1 MTRKKGE
8 GSFAKISIQTNE
20 TAAGIVRKQEEN
32 KMDRKIKRGVAI
44 YSYSGEY
51 GRTMNLEDCFKDM
64 HDMGATGIE
73 ILANSHIDSYP
84 ELSEEY
90 LAQWKYLYEKY
101 NVEPAEYGHWIDT
114 RLYKSRD
121 MNMDEAREKLLND
134 FKIANQ
140 LGFHILRTKMG
151 VINGELAPV
160 ENWREIIESV
170 LPEAEK
176 YDVVMCPEIHLTTV
190 LADQFVSDYV
200 EFIEKTGT
208 KNFGLNIDLSVFQN
222 RFDVPGV
229 VVYNP
234 DCKHPQPEEIIP
246 LLPYVKCIHAKF
258 NKMDDDFHELTIP
271 YPEVLHILKEQN
283 WEGYLLS
290 EYEGA
295 NKDVPGFVSQEL
307 RKQHVMMKRILGY

>member
-1 MTRKKGE
+1 M
-8 GSFAKISIQTNE
+8 
-20 TAAGIVRKQEEN
+20 EN
-32 KMDRKIKRGVAI
+32 KIKRGVAL

-51 GRTMNLEDCFKDM
+51 GRTMDLEDCFKDM
-64 HDMGATGIE
+64 YDMGATGVE

-84 ELSEEY
+84 ELSPEY
-90 LAQWKYLYEKY
+90 LKKWQDLCAKYSI
-101 NVEPAEYGHWIDT
+101 EPAEYGHWIDN
-114 RLYKSRD
+114 RLYKDRV
-121 MNMDEAREKLLND
+121 MTIDEAREKLIND
-134 FKIANQ
+134 FKIAHA
-140 LGFHILRTKMG
+140 LGFRILRTKMG
-151 VINGELAPV
+151 VINNELAPY
-160 ENWREIIESV
+160 ENWREIIRSV

-190 LADQFVSDYV
+190 LADQFVQDYV
-200 EFIEKTGT
+200 DFIEETGT

-234 DCKHPQPEEIIP
+234 DCKHSQPEEIIP

-258 NKMDDDFHELTIP
+258 NKMDDNFNELTIP
-271 YPEVLHILKEQN
+271 YPEVLQVLMEHG

-295 NKDVPGFVSQEL
+295 HKEVPGYVSQEL
-307 RKQHVMMKRILGY
+307 RKQHVMMKRILGH

>member
-1 MTRKKGE
+1 M
-8 GSFAKISIQTNE
+8 
-20 TAAGIVRKQEEN
+20 EN
-32 KMDRKIKRGVAI
+32 RIKRGVAL

-51 GRTMNLEDCFKDM
+51 GRTMDLEDCFKDM
-64 HDMGATGIE
+64 YDMGATGVE

-84 ELSEEY
+84 ELSPEY
-90 LAQWKYLYEKY
+90 LEKWKSLCAKY
-101 NVEPAEYGHWIDT
+101 AIEPAEYGHWIAN
-114 RLYKSRD
+114 RLYKDRV
-121 MNMDEAREKLLND
+121 MTIEEAREKLIND
-134 FKIANQ
+134 FKIAHA
-140 LGFHILRTKMG
+140 LGFRILRTKMG
-151 VINGELAPV
+151 VINNELAPY
-160 ENWREIIESV
+160 ENWREIIKSV

-190 LADQFVSDYV
+190 LADQFVQDYV
-200 EFIEKTGT
+200 DFIEETGT

-234 DCKHPQPEEIIP
+234 DCKHSQPEEIIP

-258 NKMDDDFHELTIP
+258 NKMDDNFNELTIP
-271 YPEVLHILKEQN
+271 YPEVLQVLMEHG

-295 NKDVPGFVSQEL
+295 HKEVPGYVSQEL
-307 RKQHVMMKRILGY
+307 RKQHVMMKRILGH